1 VLAVGRRIIEI
12 IEPTI
17 PTGDYLV
24 IAIGGI
30 ARYTA
35 EEMKALFYKTGTIS
49 AKIVQYEAL
58 GEKENGDMA
67 QRITWKTGGDVHTL
81 PEGAN
86 VEFVTDD
93 GRTRIEVSHY
103 AGKVRVIHRHSGVD
117 PDQELLFGGN
127 EVRVHGKAIDIY

>member
-1 VLAVGRRIIEI
+1 VGRRIIEI

-24 IAIGGI
+24 IASGGI

-35 EEMKALFYKTGTIS
+35 EEIRALFDRTGIIS

-58 GEKENGDMA
+58 GAKEDEDMKK
-67 QRITWKTGGDVHTL
+67 QITWKTGGDVHTL
-81 PEGAN
+81 PEVAT
-86 VEFVTDD
+86 VEFVTDG

-103 AGKVRVIHRHSGVD
+103 AGKVRAVHRHAGVD
-117 PDQELLFGGN
+117 PDQELLFDGN
-127 EVRVHGKAIDIY
+127 EVQVHGKAIDLP